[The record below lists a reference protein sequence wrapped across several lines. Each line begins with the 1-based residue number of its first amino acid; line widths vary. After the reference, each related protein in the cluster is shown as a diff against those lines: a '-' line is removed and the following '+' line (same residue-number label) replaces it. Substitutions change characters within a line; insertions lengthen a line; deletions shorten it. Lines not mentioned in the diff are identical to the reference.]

1 MYRCESCHAIV
12 GPRVRAHRIVVETR
26 SKNYRFRLKA
36 NRPTRR
42 RERDKSKE
50 KYIDDPG
57 GVGVETAREKT
68 ICPSCADLAQHGDIR
83 QVG

>member
-1 MYRCESCHAIV
+1 MSNLPAIV
-12 GPRVRAHRIVVETR
+12 SPRVRAHRIVVETR
-26 SKNYRFRLKA
+26 SKAYRLRLRA

-42 RERDKSKE
+42 SERDKSKE

-57 GVGVETAREKT
+57 GVGVEIVREKT
-68 ICPSCADLAQHGDIR
+68 VCPSCASLAQQGHIR